1 MTYKAEFKS
10 TGDPGRPKNT
20 QLREFT
26 KAIDL
31 QAVVNIRIAE
41 YLGRSYQKQFGHNDM
56 VQA

>member
-41 YLGRSYQKQFGHNDM
+41 YLGRSY
-56 VQA
+56 